1 LDLLGAA
8 HPIAAIL
15 VVDVCDIEGKIR
27 LPDKDFRLGATA
39 DFFSAAGFTKDN
51 LPDFLEEEIGPG
63 ASSDDDDVRGGALS
77 IIFTDSGFSI
87 LMYFV
92 QRSLDFDHLSS
103 RPSPAALHNSSS
115 AVLEES
121 AVDCE

>member
-39 DFFSAAGFTKDN
+39 DFFSAGGFTKDN
-51 LPDFLEEEIGPG
+51 LPDFLEEEIAPG
-63 ASSDDDDVRGGALS
+63 ASSDDDDVRGGAFS

-92 QRSLDFDHLSS
+92 QRSLDFDNLSS
-103 RPSPAALHNSSS
+103 RPSPAALHNSTS
-115 AVLEES
+115 AVSEES